1 MSAAANQ
8 RRLGR
13 NIAAAR
19 SAVGM
24 SQMDLADAAGMHFT
38 AISRLERGERAPRFN
53 TLIQVAYALK
63 MPPGDLLDGITKP

>member
-38 AISRLERGERAPRFN
+38 AIGRLERGERAPRFN

-63 MPPGDLLDGITKP
+63 VPAGDLLDGITKP